1 MRGGK
6 SGKNLLSQRGKLIS
20 EMTRE
25 EKETRDY
32 SFHNWPVTRAE
43 RRIFPTGELQFSK
56 LDKA

>member
-1 MRGGK
+1 MTKGK

-25 EKETRDY
+25 ETRDY

-43 RRIFPTGELQFSK
+43 RMIFPTGKLQCSK
-56 LDKA
+56 MDKA